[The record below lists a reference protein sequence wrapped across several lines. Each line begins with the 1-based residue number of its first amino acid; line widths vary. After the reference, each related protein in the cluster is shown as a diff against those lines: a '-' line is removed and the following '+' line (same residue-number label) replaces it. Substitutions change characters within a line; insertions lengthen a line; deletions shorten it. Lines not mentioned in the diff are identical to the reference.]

1 MEKIE
6 KFEHYLAG
14 TTNFPYKMSSFGD
27 CNYSGIDNFKLFQNN
42 VLNVDQGL
50 SPTYRHFECACSKI
64 FSNKADFTRHLR
76 VHTGEKPHTC
86 PDCGKEFSLKGN
98 LTKHMQLHTDEK
110 SYYCPECNKAFLKKV
125 YLDQHMR
132 VHTGEKPFK
141 CTECD
146 KAFSLKGNLTQHMML
161 HTGTKSYHCTVCSK
175 LFLKKSYL
183 TQHMRI
189 HSGDKPYK
197 CTICEK
203 AFSLKGNLSQHL
215 KRHSGIKP
223 HKCEECGKSFAL
235 KGALNEHIKVHGG
248 EKPFKCLE
256 CDKAFNRK
264 VYLVQHQRVH
274 TGEKP
279 FDCSECGKSFSQ
291 RSILNQHMKQHRE
304 RSFKCVECHK
314 IFVKKICAPL
324 NKQDKLGLGPMMC
337 PDCQEEL
344 AMEEAFDQN
353 SSLENSSE
361 HSYKYSASEE
371 DFSLKSASDHDPP
384 DVPELQEP
392 LHRHEQLLQAQC
404 NARNLLSRNSES
416 SRETFK
422 DMLTKRPD
430 FDRRHTPEYEV
441 EQEKYSVEYKKLTT
455 LWLNSRQN
463 FIREQNEMD
472 VKRNEDT
479 P

>member
-235 KGALNEHIKVHGG
+235 KGALNEHIKVH
-248 EKPFKCLE
+248 
-256 CDKAFNRK
+256 
-264 VYLVQHQRVH
+264 

-314 IFVKKICAPL
+314 IFVKKICSPL
-324 NKQDKLGLGPMMC
+324 NKQDKLGLGPVMC
-337 PDCQEEL
+337 TDCQEEL
-344 AMEEAFDQN
+344 AMEDAFDQN

-422 DMLTKRPD
+422 DMITKRPD

-463 FIREQNEMD
+463 FIREQNELD